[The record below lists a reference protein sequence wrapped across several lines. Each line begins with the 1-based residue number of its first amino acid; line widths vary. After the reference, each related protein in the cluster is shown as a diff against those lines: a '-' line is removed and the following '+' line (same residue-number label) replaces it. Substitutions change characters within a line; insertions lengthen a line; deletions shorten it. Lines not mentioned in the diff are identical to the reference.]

1 MMLGAMLDRRAFL
14 RTSAA
19 ASMAASVQAAP
30 SRPNIVLIYCDDLGY
45 GDVGCYGSRIPTPN
59 IDRLAADGMRFT
71 HFYSGNPVC
80 SPSRTALLTGRYP
93 VRAGVPR
100 VLFPRDTTGLPETE
114 TTLAQVLKQRDY
126 RTMCVGKW
134 HLGHHRA
141 YLPTTRGFDHYF
153 GIPYSNDMTPRWL
166 MRDTEVIEEEAT
178 LETLTPR
185 YTEQAAGFIERSKGS
200 PFFLYMPHTYP
211 HIPLGASTR
220 FRGKS
225 KFGLYGDVIEELD
238 WSVGEVLAALKRTGA
253 EKNTLVL
260 FSSDNGPWFLG
271 SPGQL
276 RGRKGMTYEGGQRVP
291 FIARFPDG
299 IPKGKVCQGVGS
311 VMDMMPTVAR
321 LCEAPLPKAQLDG
334 IDIWPMLSGS
344 QTEME
349 REALLYFDNVHLQCA
364 RLGRWKLHVARYNSA
379 AYSPAPAGGRI
390 NLALRTPELYDLVAD
405 PQESYDVAPENP
417 KVVAEIRA
425 RIDRLM
431 AGMPDPIQESF
442 RETQARKANQHRVG
456 DIPSVA
462 KPEPAPPK

>member
-1 MMLGAMLDRRAFL
+1 
-14 RTSAA
+14 
-19 ASMAASVQAAP
+19 
-30 SRPNIVLIYCDDLGY
+30 
-45 GDVGCYGSRIPTPN
+45 
-59 IDRLAADGMRFT
+59 MRFT